1 MEIDFEKEV
10 INASKKELIIV
21 DFYADWCGPCKML
34 GPILEK
40 LSKESKVKLIKLNVD
55 NEKKIAEELDI
66 MSVPTVV
73 FFKDG
78 EPKDFFVGAYP
89 EPKIKEFIEKYR

>member
-1 MEIDFEKEV
+1 MIDFNKDVVEP
-10 INASKKELIIV
+10 SKKELIII

-40 LSKESKVKLIKLNVD
+40 LANEYKVKLIKLNVD
-55 NEKKIAEELDI
+55 VESELASEFGI
-66 MSVPTVV
+66 MSIPTVV

-78 EPKDFFVGAYP
+78 EPKDFFTGAYP
-89 EPKIKEFIEKYR
+89 EPQIKEFIEKNK

>member
-1 MEIDFEKEV
+1 MIDFNKDVVE
-10 INASKKELIIV
+10 ASKKELIIL

-40 LSKESKVKLIKLNVD
+40 LAEEYKVKLIKLNVD
-55 NEKKIAEELDI
+55 QEQGLAQEFGI
-66 MSVPTVV
+66 MSIPTVV

-78 EPKDFFVGAYP
+78 EPKDFFTGAYP
-89 EPKIKEFIEKYR
+89 ENKIKEFIEKNK